1 MRLKQGDIVLE
12 RYRVEGF
19 LGAGAMG
26 EVYLGRHVMIGNLVA
41 MKVLLLDAN
50 EQVLARFKREA
61 RMMAKVRHPNVVS
74 IHDFGELANGLP
86 CIVMEYLEGDELET
100 IIFRDGLFEW
110 KEAIRLLIQIL
121 DGLKILHANDII
133 HRDLKPSNII
143 YTHTEPRTIKLVDFG
158 TARSLDAQSPKL
170 TAEGMM
176 VGTPAYMAPEILMG
190 DPATT
195 HSDLYAV
202 GLIFYEMISGTLPYE
217 SNNMAQVL
225 KRIRNPLP
233 EPVIPTNK
241 PVLPRNLMRYLM
253 QRFLAMEPEDRV
265 SSAEG
270 CKRQLERFLMTTT
283 SEQPQPLKMSPNK
296 AMIFKPRKKKQQ
308 SNNTPLP
315 RRPNTPMEE
324 TAPEVPPHQFRRAF
338 SDAEKKIMVAET
350 IQSHQIATP
359 TPTPPPDSTLDQL
372 PSLNEPKQ
380 TRARVVLMAKLPPS
394 QLANRDERQWLGD
407 LMAQR
412 GRAFVFGGQFWIAIF
427 VGDEDHNT
435 RAQAEEVQAHV
446 VAKYGSHARTA
457 YRMLDESF
465 KLSAAALSG
474 TSALPDELQALI
486 RILS

>member
-12 RYRVEGF
+12 RYRVERF

-61 RMMAKVRHPNVVS
+61 RLMAKVRHPNVVS
-74 IHDFGELANGLP
+74 IHDYGELANGLP

-100 IIFRDGLFEW
+100 IIFRDGVFEW

-121 DGLKILHANDII
+121 DGLKILHANEII

-158 TARSLDAQSPKL
+158 TARSLDNQSTKL

-190 DPATT
+190 DAATE

-202 GLIFYEMISGTLPYE
+202 GLIFYEMVSGTLPFE

-233 EPVIPTNK
+233 EPVIPDDK
-241 PVLPRNLMRYLM
+241 PALPRNLMRYLM
-253 QRFLAMEPEDRV
+253 QRFLAMEPADRV

-270 CKRQLERFLMTTT
+270 CKRQIERFLMTATA
-283 SEQPQPLKMSPNK
+283 EQPQPLKMSPNK
-296 AMIFKPRKKKQQ
+296 AMIFKPRKKKKPA
-308 SNNTPLP
+308 NTSPTPP
-315 RRPNTPMEE
+315 RRPHTPMEE
-324 TAPEVPPHQFRRAF
+324 TAPEAPPELFKRRY
-338 SDAEKKIMVAET
+338 SDAEKQIMVAQTLPSEP
-350 IQSHQIATP
+350 IQ
-359 TPTPPPDSTLDQL
+359 TPPPDAPHTDQL
-372 PSLNEPKQ
+372 PPISEPQQ

-394 QLANRDERQWLGD
+394 QLANRDERHWLTE

-427 VGDEDHNT
+427 VGDDDHNT

-446 VAKYGSHARTA
+446 VAKYGSHGRTA

-486 RILS
+486 RVLS